1 MDGTT
6 HSFIAADSWS
16 GMIFSGGWR
25 LANGGVADV
34 TAPGDG
40 STVATVGNGSAQ
52 DVTKAAAKAR
62 EAQPAWEATP
72 AHERARILNAAADQL
87 QANGD
92 ELIPWIIRE
101 TGSIHPKAA
110 IEVEHSAGFLRA
122 AAAAALEPAGRIIP
136 SQDGR
141 HEELLRVAHG
151 VVGVISPFNFP
162 LILSVRAIA
171 AALATGNAVVHKPDP
186 RTPISGGIIIARIFE
201 EAGLPANLLH
211 IIPGGG
217 DVGAALCENPDIAMV
232 SFTGSPEVG
241 SKVGE
246 ACGRNLKKVQLELG
260 GKNALIILDDA
271 DFTAAAAN
279 AAWGTWLHQGQIC
292 MATGLILAPA
302 AMADKLAEE
311 LAAKAARLPVGNPA
325 SDQCALGP
333 LISDHESVRIKGIVD
348 DAVAKGA
355 NLLAGGTPQGRMFPA
370 TVLSGVKPGMRA
382 FEEEIFGP
390 VAVIVAYDSDDHAVE
405 LANMSDYG
413 LAAGIIAKDLGRARA
428 IGNRLRV
435 GHLHINDQTVMASPF
450 APFGGR
456 GRSGNGSRISGPAIW
471 EEFTQ
476 WVWVT
481 TRPDAVVYPF

>member
-1 MDGTT
+1 MDGAIPG
-6 HSFIAADSWS
+6 FLAQQAWEGKIY
-16 GMIFSGGWR
+16 SGGWT
-25 LANGGVADV
+25 LGQGGAGDV
-34 TAPGDG
+34 TAPADG
-40 STVATVGNGSAQ
+40 SIVASVGQG
-52 DVTKAAAKAR
+52 KAADVSRAAASAR
-62 EAQPAWEATP
+62 AAQPGWEATP
-72 AHERARILNAAADQL
+72 AHERARILNLAADIL
-87 QANGD
+87 ERNGD

-101 TGSIHPKAA
+101 TGSIPPKAG

-122 AAAAALEPAGRIIP
+122 AAAAAVEPAGRILP
-136 SQDGR
+136 SMDGR
-141 HEELLRVAHG
+141 HEELLRVPHG
-151 VVGVISPFNFP
+151 VIGVISPFNFP

-211 IIPGGG
+211 IVPGGG
-217 DVGAALCENPDIAMV
+217 DVGAALCEDPNIAMV

-246 ACGRNLKKVQLELG
+246 ACGRTLKRVQLELG

-279 AAWGTWLHQGQIC
+279 AAWGAWLHQGQIC
-292 MATGLILAPA
+292 MSTGMILAPA

-325 SDQCALGP
+325 TDHCALGP
-333 LISDHESVRIKGIVD
+333 LISDHEAVRIKGIVE

-355 NLLAGGTPQGRMFPA
+355 RLLAGGTPDGRMFPA
-370 TVLSGVKPGMRA
+370 TVLADVKPGMRA
-382 FEEEIFGP
+382 FDEEIFGP
-390 VAVIVAYDSDDHAVE
+390 VAVVVAYNDDAHAVE

-413 LAAGIIAKDLGRARA
+413 LAAGIIGKDLGRARA
-428 IGNRLRV
+428 IGDRLRV

-456 GRSGNGSRISGPAIW
+456 GRSGNGTRISGPAIW

-476 WVWVT
+476 YVWVT
-481 TRPDAVVYPF
+481 TRADAVVYPF